1 MIIPSPLTINLHM
14 LQYKTN
20 SEVYMYSNRKRQL
33 QRILTLFV
41 FIPLLGACNLPAASD
56 STPDPDAVGTAA
68 AQTVAVQMQEL
79 TATAAAS
86 TPIPLFSLTP
96 TLADLVL
103 TPTITVA
110 SGLKIKANADINCRE
125 GPDTGYRIIGML
137 QTNQEANVRGRNA
150 DSSWWYIDFPNTPG
164 SSCWVSGSYTT
175 VLGDPAG
182 IPVVTAL
189 PLPPTVAPT
198 YGGVNASVE
207 YIVVVPCGNDTGMV
221 TFFAENIGS
230 VELKSMEL
238 TIRDIQE
245 ATILY
250 SGIVNSPFMPWLN
263 DCAGSTNLLPEK
275 TAYFGGIIQPPIMWK
290 HRGRAIIQLCSD
302 YNAQG
307 ECSSFRIEFY
317 FTQ

>member
-1 MIIPSPLTINLHM
+1 
-14 LQYKTN
+14 
-20 SEVYMYSNRKRQL
+20 MYSNQKRQL

-41 FIPLLGACNLPAASD
+41 LIPLLVACNPSSSGD

-110 SGLKIKANADINCRE
+110 AGLKIKANTDINCRE
-125 GPDTGYRIIGML
+125 GPDTGYRIMGML
-137 QTNQEANVRGRNA
+137 LTNQEAFVRGRNA
-150 DSSWWYIDFPNTPG
+150 DSSWWFIDHPTLAG

-175 VLGDPAG
+175 VQGDPAG

-189 PLPPTVAPT
+189 PLPATVAPT

-221 TFFAENIGS
+221 TFFTENIGS

-238 TIRDIQE
+238 TIRDIQD

-250 SGIVNSPFMPWLN
+250 SGVVNSPFMPWLN
-263 DCAGSTNLLPEK
+263 DCAGSTNLAAEQ
-275 TAYFGGIIQPPIMWK
+275 TAYFGGIIQPPIAWK
-290 HRGRAIIQLCSD
+290 HRGRAIILLCSD

-307 ECSSFRIEFY
+307 ECASFRIEFN